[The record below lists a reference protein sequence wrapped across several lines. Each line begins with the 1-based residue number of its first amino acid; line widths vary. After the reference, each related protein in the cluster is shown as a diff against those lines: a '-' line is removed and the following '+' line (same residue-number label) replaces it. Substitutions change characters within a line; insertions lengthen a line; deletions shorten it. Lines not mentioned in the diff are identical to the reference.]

1 MTIKTINHSGW
12 LKSLLFI
19 PLLFISEVLSTVIVI
34 SLGYDIFNQGSSLN
48 ESVMLIQ
55 KSFSLVIVLILIWLF
70 MKYIDK
76 QKFIDIGFQTKNR
89 LKDFNYGILIGFI
102 IMCSAYYILLFIG
115 EINYVG
121 YSFNLENIFISIML
135 FTGVSIFEE
144 VIFRGYVLKNLLE
157 SFNPFVALFISSIF
171 FSLIHGA
178 NPNVTILGLSNIF
191 LAGFFSRCF
200 LCVYKKLMVSDSFTF

>member
-89 LKDFNYGILIGFI
+89 LKDFNYGILIGFL
-102 IMCSAYYILLFIG
+102 IMCSAFYILLFIG

-121 YSFNLENIFISIML
+121 YSFNLENIFIS
-135 FTGVSIFEE
+135 SH
-144 VIFRGYVLKNLLE
+144 VIFR
-157 SFNPFVALFISSIF
+157 SINF
-171 FSLIHGA
+171 
-178 NPNVTILGLSNIF
+178 
-191 LAGFFSRCF
+191 
-200 LCVYKKLMVSDSFTF
+200 